1 MSKLGTHIS
10 QRKAHVCA
18 SPGEISKLYPA
29 TIAPSP
35 YLISI
40 YVTFVYIGQLGYC
53 VLLVLARRPET
64 KVDSL

>member
-1 MSKLGTHIS
+1 MLS
-10 QRKAHVCA
+10 Q
-18 SPGEISKLYPA
+18 GDISKLYPA
-29 TIAPSP
+29 TIAPNP

-64 KVDSL
+64 KVSSYL